1 MITDKCLFDSA
12 ARLPL
17 IRSIQSAAPAMATSQ
32 HYRFPRTA
40 SVPKLLASLEAALL
54 RPEAV
59 FEEFERLQ
67 EFCRDHVTGDTDTAT
82 QAANRGKNRYES

>member
-1 MITDKCLFDSA
+1 
-12 ARLPL
+12 
-17 IRSIQSAAPAMATSQ
+17 MATSQ